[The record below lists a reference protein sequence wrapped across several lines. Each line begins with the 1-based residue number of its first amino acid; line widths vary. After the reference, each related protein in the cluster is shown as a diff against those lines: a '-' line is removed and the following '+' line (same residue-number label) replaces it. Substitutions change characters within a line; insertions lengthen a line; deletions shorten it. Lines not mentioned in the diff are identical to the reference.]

1 MHKNLQII
9 LIILLGYNCQQMIEV
24 QENYDDL
31 NKEINQKEV
40 IPLNESNQAYKN
52 VWEYLKQN
60 NTNTNNVN
68 LNKETLFYMNMHLKD
83 IDSFKEYLNDS
94 YYFIFFVINEL
105 NQAGL
110 PIELSLI
117 PFI

>member
-9 LIILLGYNCQQMIEV
+9 LITLLGYNCQQMVEV

-31 NKEINQKEV
+31 NKEINQQEV

-83 IDSFKEYLNDS
+83 IDSFKAFQLAVKWILISLYFLNP
-94 YYFIFFVINEL
+94 FPQVVISFLET
-105 NQAGL
+105 Q
-110 PIELSLI
+110 
-117 PFI
+117 

>member
-40 IPLNESNQAYKN
+40 IPLN
-52 VWEYLKQN
+52 
-60 NTNTNNVN
+60 
-68 LNKETLFYMNMHLKD
+68 
-83 IDSFKEYLNDS
+83 
-94 YYFIFFVINEL
+94 
-105 NQAGL
+105 
-110 PIELSLI
+110 LSLI
-117 PFI
+117 HI